1 MKFDCIWV
9 VHLWDSIKDGQGRF
23 VDTDSAKVWN
33 WTVST
38 EGQNCGSYLKWV

>member
-9 VHLWDSIKDGQGRF
+9 VHLWDSIKDGLGWFGQF
-23 VDTDSAKVWN
+23 VEKAKVWN

-38 EGQNCGSYLKWV
+38 EG